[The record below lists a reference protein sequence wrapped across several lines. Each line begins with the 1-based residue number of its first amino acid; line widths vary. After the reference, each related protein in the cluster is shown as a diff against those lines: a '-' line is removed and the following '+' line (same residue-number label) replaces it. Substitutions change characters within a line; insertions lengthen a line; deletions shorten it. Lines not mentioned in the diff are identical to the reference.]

1 MPRPLSPSWHVAQH
15 LLDVGAQACP
25 SSCQRPPSSI
35 ASARFNLLLPSDR
48 SACLH
53 ACAALLLLGQRHCH
67 GKTASSSHSVSLP
80 ARLEPPTRPSPR
92 AVTRAENNDPEI
104 VSTVTAELNGY
115 RHPPVCQ

>member
-15 LLDVGAQACP
+15 LLDGLPVQLPA
-25 SSCQRPPSSI
+25 SPPSSI